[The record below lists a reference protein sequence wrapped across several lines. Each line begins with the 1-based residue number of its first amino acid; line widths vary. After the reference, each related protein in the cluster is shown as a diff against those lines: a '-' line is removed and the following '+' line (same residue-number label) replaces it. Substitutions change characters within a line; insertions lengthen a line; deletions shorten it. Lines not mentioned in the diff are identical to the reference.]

1 MRFHGV
7 AQELLSSPKRTA
19 VVRTILRQPA
29 KSWTGR
35 QLAREAGVSPRWA
48 IETLRA
54 LEAEGV
60 VHPRSVPPAVLWT
73 VNQRHVLLRLLK
85 DLTGLDAS
93 VRSMYI
99 ADLRKAVAP
108 SRPVAAILFG
118 SVARGDEHPTSDVD
132 LLVVVRRARD
142 RTKVLMRVIDKGS
155 PFFWR
160 YGNRLAPII
169 ITEREFRVGRGYG
182 VVGEA
187 LREGVWI
194 WGEPDHG

>member
-7 AQELLSSPKRTA
+7 AQELISSPKRAA
-19 VVRTILRQPA
+19 VVRTVLRQPA

-35 QLAREAGVSPRWA
+35 ELARAAGVSPRWA
-48 IETLRA
+48 IETLQA

-85 DLTGLDAS
+85 DLTGLDEA
-93 VRSMYI
+93 VRSLYI
-99 ADLRKAVAP
+99 AHLRRAVAP

-132 LLVVVRRARD
+132 LLVVTRYARD
-142 RTKVLMRVIDKGS
+142 RTKVLMSVIDHGS
-155 PFFWR
+155 QFYRRF
-160 YGNRLAPII
+160 GNRIAPLV
-169 ITEREFRVGRGYG
+169 ITEREFRAGRDYG

-194 WGEPDHG
+194 WGEPANG